1 MSKRQVLG
9 AGIVLAAIFAVAVFA
24 GSGGVMAPSDN
35 CSHVGTFFGES
46 GGATWMVANSP
57 GKGVTEGQ
65 MVVEWVSWD
74 PTFGGG
80 FPAVRTTNPMGVWEK
95 VNEKIYKFT
104 WVAYGLGADGSVVYV
119 ARASGVSTT
128 VDCDHLNFTFV
139 MEFFSPAQD
148 ISKDPPAFGCMNGE
162 GTETRML
169 LVQAACL
176 Q

>member
-1 MSKRQVLG
+1 ME
-9 AGIVLAAIFAVAVFA
+9 AVTQ
-24 GSGGVMAPSDN
+24 GQS
-35 CSHVGTFFGES
+35 
-46 GGATWMVANSP
+46 ATV
-57 GKGVTEGQ
+57 GQ
-65 MVVEWVSWD
+65 MQVEWVLWD
-74 PTFGGG
+74 PSLGVGL
-80 FPAVRTTNPMGVWEK
+80 PAVRTTNPMGVWEK

-128 VDCDHLNFTFV
+128 EDCDHLRFTFV

-148 ISKDPPAFGCMNGE
+148 ISKDSPAFGCMSGE

-169 LVQAACL
+169 LVQATCT